1 MPAGCAPVSG
11 KLFFPVKGFALLAIL
26 SFFTFPARAQ
36 ETFLLYSDYSDE
48 QVNTLEINRIIQDR
62 EGFIWMATQNGVVKY
77 DGYSFK
83 FYRNDPRRSNSLR
96 HNFVK
101 DVLES
106 RDGRYIW
113 AATYG
118 GSLHRLDKRAGKLDW
133 APIDHNIDVDAGV
146 FNCLAQAPDGT
157 VWAAG
162 ISSLLRVEPETF
174 KHEYLIPQFPGSN
187 ARLSV
192 SSLLVFNENHLWLG
206 ASRGIMD
213 FDISSR
219 KARNIPECQ
228 NENIRC
234 LLRDSRGRVLAGG
247 RNALLVYV
255 PQEGWRRYGFESSNT
270 GQISS
275 ILELSPGIFWL
286 GGERGLWR
294 WVERE
299 NQPAP
304 VILYDPIGERERH
317 YQILSM
323 FRDRDGGYWLGTATN
338 GLQQLFPEKFHSLPA
353 RIRPQLELRHPTV
366 TQIFQADSLLWIGTL
381 RGLQLY
387 SLVEHKE
394 VIPAA
399 GPGLPIFNT
408 RITCMI
414 RDSKGH
420 LWIGTTDNGYY
431 RIRSAEDFI
440 EEGRIEHFDIRED
453 GLEEPRNNSAMR
465 IMEDTEGNLWVGS
478 FGSGLNIRM
487 ANTGEAINLKNIE
500 GKAGSL
506 SRNGISGIATDCSG
520 DIWVSTCG
528 GGLNRRRPSGN
539 GRIENRF
546 EHFLH
551 DPEAPGSISHDII
564 LFLYV
569 DSRCRLWAGTYSGG
583 LNMLDPATGKA
594 RLFTMEDGLAG
605 NTIYSILEDHAGSLW
620 LSTDNGVSRMI
631 VAEERFI
638 NYSMRNGLPFN
649 RHYFFAA
656 HRNEA
661 GRLYFGGLGGLYH
674 FNPSD
679 IKENGNP
686 PEYWITGLRVNNQPV
701 SILPD
706 GILQEDILYTDK
718 ITLSFREKSLSL
730 TLSALSYQYPGQ
742 NQYAYRL
749 EGFDA
754 GWNKVGNQREITFTN
769 LDPGTYRFQ
778 YQAADHA
785 GNWNPEGKELII
797 EVLPPFWASWWAWL
811 LYTAMA
817 LGALGAIYRFQLARR
832 LQLAEARRLRELD
845 AFKTRFY
852 TNITH
857 EFRTP
862 LTVILGLAEQALGNN
877 RPKRE
882 EAVRLIVRNGRR
894 LLRLVNQMLDLS
906 KAESGSLRARM
917 AQADIVRFLRYCL
930 ESYHSWAE
938 TRQVE
943 LHFESEAESLL
954 MDFDPEKV
962 QDIFSNLL
970 SNALKATPPGG
981 RITVRVKADGQF
993 LSCAVEDTGHG
1004 IEKEHLPL
1012 IFDRF
1017 YIPPQSP
1024 RRGKVPAVGFPE
1036 PISSDTPPLS
1046 GAPGGAGGWEG
1057 TGIGLALTKELLQLL
1072 DGRIEVWSE
1081 RGQGSCF
1088 TFFLPIRQEANSPH
1102 QSPRRGEESSTV
1114 PANIEPSPS
1123 HLGRAGEGL
1132 GRLLIIEDNA
1142 DVVYYLRS
1150 CLRGRYHLLVA
1161 ADGQEGVEVALQ
1173 EVPDIIISDVM
1184 MPRRDGL
1191 EVCRILKA
1199 DERTSHI
1206 PIILLTARAAIEDK
1220 IQGIRRGADAYLSK
1234 PFHREELDAHLEQLL
1249 LQRRRLQEYFRRPD
1263 APLPGEAERPEAAF
1277 LQKVRACILER
1288 LEEENFG
1295 VEELAGALF
1304 LSRTQL
1310 FRKVKALTGRNV
1322 AAFIHQVRIGQAK
1335 QLLTTTNLAVSEI
1348 AFQTGF
1354 SEASY
1359 LRKVFLKET
1368 GETLA
1373 EFRKKFRK
1381 G

>member
-1 MPAGCAPVSG
+1 MAMPAGCAPVLE
-11 KLFFPVKGFALLAIL
+11 KPFFPVKGLALLVIL
-26 SFFTFPARAQ
+26 SFSTFPGGAQ

-83 FYRNDPRRSNSLR
+83 FYRNDPRRPNSLR

-133 APIDHNIDVDAGV
+133 VPIDHIIDVDAGV
-146 FNCLAQAPDGT
+146 FNCLAQAPDGA

-162 ISSLLRVEPETF
+162 INSLLRVEPETF

-234 LLRDSRGRVLAGG
+234 LLRDSRGRVFAGV

-255 PQEGWRRYGFESSNT
+255 PQEGWRRYGFENSNT

-286 GGERGLWR
+286 GGESSLWI
-294 WVERE
+294 WAEKE
-299 NQPAP
+299 KQPAP

-323 FRDRDGGYWLGTATN
+323 FRDRDGGCWLGTATN

-366 TQIFQADSLLWIGTL
+366 TQIFQADSTLLWIGTL

-387 SLVEHKE
+387 SLVKHKE

-399 GPGLPIFNT
+399 SPGLPIFNT

-440 EEGRIEHFDIRED
+440 EKGWIEHFDIRED
-453 GLEEPRNNSAMR
+453 GVEEPRNNSAMR
-465 IMEDTEGNLWVGS
+465 IMEDAEGNLWVGS

-520 DIWVSTCG
+520 DIWVSTYG
-528 GGLNRRRPSGN
+528 GGLNRLRPSGN

-551 DPEAPGSISHDII
+551 DPEAPGSISHNII

-605 NTIYSILEDHAGSLW
+605 NTIYSILEDHSGSLW
-620 LSTDNGVSRMI
+620 LSTDNGLSRMI

-718 ITLSFREKSLSL
+718 ITLSFKEKSLSL

-817 LGALGAIYRFQLARR
+817 LGALYAIYRFQLARK

-882 EAVRLIVRNGRR
+882 EAVRLIIRNGRS

-917 AQADIVRFLRYCL
+917 APADIVRFLRYCL
-930 ESYHSWAE
+930 ESFHSWAE
-938 TRQVE
+938 TRQAE

-962 QDIFSNLL
+962 QDLFSNLL

-981 RITVRVKADGQF
+981 RITVRVKTDGQF

-1004 IEKEHLPL
+1004 IEKEHLPF

-1017 YIPPQSP
+1017 YSPPQSP
-1024 RRGKVPAVGFPE
+1024 QGGKFQQLDSPSRSPRILPPFRGPRGGLEAGREPASAWRSPKNCSSYWMAASRYGRNQAGAVVLPFFCPSGRRPTAPPNPPEEGKKAQRFLPTL
-1036 PISSDTPPLS
+1036 SLLPPLW
-1046 GAPGGAGGWEG
+1046 GG
-1057 TGIGLALTKELLQLL
+1057 
-1072 DGRIEVWSE
+1072 
-1081 RGQGSCF
+1081 
-1088 TFFLPIRQEANSPH
+1088 P
-1102 QSPRRGEESSTV
+1102 
-1114 PANIEPSPS
+1114 
-1123 HLGRAGEGL
+1123 GL
-1132 GRLLIIEDNA
+1132 GW
-1142 DVVYYLRS
+1142 
-1150 CLRGRYHLLVA
+1150 G
-1161 ADGQEGVEVALQ
+1161 
-1173 EVPDIIISDVM
+1173 
-1184 MPRRDGL
+1184 
-1191 EVCRILKA
+1191 
-1199 DERTSHI
+1199 
-1206 PIILLTARAAIEDK
+1206 
-1220 IQGIRRGADAYLSK
+1220 
-1234 PFHREELDAHLEQLL
+1234 
-1249 LQRRRLQEYFRRPD
+1249 
-1263 APLPGEAERPEAAF
+1263 
-1277 LQKVRACILER
+1277 
-1288 LEEENFG
+1288 
-1295 VEELAGALF
+1295 
-1304 LSRTQL
+1304 
-1310 FRKVKALTGRNV
+1310 
-1322 AAFIHQVRIGQAK
+1322 
-1335 QLLTTTNLAVSEI
+1335 
-1348 AFQTGF
+1348 GF
-1354 SEASY
+1354 
-1359 LRKVFLKET
+1359 
-1368 GETLA
+1368 
-1373 EFRKKFRK
+1373 
-1381 G
+1381 